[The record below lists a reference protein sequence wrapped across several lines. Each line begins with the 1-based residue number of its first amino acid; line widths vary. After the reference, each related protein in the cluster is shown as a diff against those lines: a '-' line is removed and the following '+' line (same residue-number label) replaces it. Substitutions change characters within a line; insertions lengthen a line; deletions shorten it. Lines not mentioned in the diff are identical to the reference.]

1 MRDGSNGSEETAG
14 SETTGGAAGADGRRR
29 ELTVSL
35 AVPEMDCPSCAGKVD
50 NAIGRLDGV
59 TKRRAQSDRR
69 DGDGDLR
76 PRCHR

>member
-59 TKRRAQSDRR
+59 TNAALNPTAGTATVTYDP
-69 DGDGDLR
+69 D
-76 PRCHR
+76 CHR